1 MVDKIIVLTLVLVG
15 VERRRK
21 KNERVIKQEQTFDLF
36 KKNHLR
42 NKLLNEI

>member
-36 KKNHLR
+36 KK
-42 NKLLNEI
+42 II